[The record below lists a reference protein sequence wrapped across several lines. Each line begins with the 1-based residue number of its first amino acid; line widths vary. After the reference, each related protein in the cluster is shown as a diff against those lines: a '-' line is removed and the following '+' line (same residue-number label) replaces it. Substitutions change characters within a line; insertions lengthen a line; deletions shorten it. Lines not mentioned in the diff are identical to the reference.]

1 MGAKKVYDQ
10 VNSESG
16 RVFFIELTKQRT
28 QRYLTDLSTIYK
40 FEKRKPWSSTRGIG
54 VYHQF

>member
-16 RVFFIELTKQRT
+16 RVFLSSSQSKELRDT
-28 QRYLTDLSTIYK
+28 
-40 FEKRKPWSSTRGIG
+40 
-54 VYHQF
+54 